1 MSAPQQ
7 PAVRRQRLLAG
18 APPRHWP
25 RIAWR
30 HHAAGLLALTLVALG
45 PGAGAPRAERADRDK
60 PTQVEADAMHYD
72 DVRQTNV
79 FAGKVTLTRGTL
91 VIRADRI
98 VMRQDAEGYQYA
110 VATGDPATFRQK
122 RDGGE
127 LFVQGR
133 AQQLEYDGK
142 TETVRFLERAQL
154 KRLEGE
160 RVTDEVHGSVIVYD
174 GRREV
179 FTVDGGGARAATPE
193 NPSGRVRVV
202 IQPRAEQRP
211 PGAAPAPAPVPLRP
225 ATGTAARP

>member
-18 APPRHWP
+18 ATPRLWP
-25 RIAWR
+25 RAPLR
-30 HHAAGLLALTLVALG
+30 HHAACLLALTLVALG
-45 PGAGAPRAERADRDK
+45 PGAARAERADRDK
-60 PTQVEADAMHYD
+60 PTQIEADAMHYD

-91 VIRADRI
+91 VIRAERI

-179 FTVDGGGARAATPE
+179 FTVDGGGARGATAE

-202 IQPRAEQRP
+202 IQPRTEQRAP
-211 PGAAPAPAPVPLRP
+211 AAAPAPVPLRP
-225 ATGTAARP
+225 ATGTAVRP

>member
-1 MSAPQQ
+1 MSASQQ
-7 PAVRRQRLLAG
+7 PALR
-18 APPRHWP
+18 PPRLP
-25 RIAWR
+25 AGTADRPGRPVRIRLAPAL
-30 HHAAGLLALTLVALG
+30 AAALVLLTGLGVG
-45 PGAGAPRAERADRDK
+45 PARAERADREK
-60 PTQVEADAMHYD
+60 PTQIEADAMHYD

-79 FAGKVTLTRGTL
+79 FAGKVTLTKGTL

-127 LFVQGR
+127 LYVQGR

-142 TETVRFLERAQL
+142 AETIRFLERAHL

-179 FTVDGGGARAATPE
+179 FTVDGGGGRAATPE
-193 NPSGRVRVV
+193 NPGGRVRVI
-202 IQPRAEQRP
+202 IQPKAEPRAATP
-211 PGAAPAPAPVPLRP
+211 APAPAPVPLRP
-225 ATGTAARP
+225 ATGTSARP